1 MRVESILASVLIIIS
16 LFHPDIPGFLVWLI
30 PAIIGAFAVTFG
42 YIFSMLSSTN
52 EYFRYTHL
60 TIVCIPCL
68 IAGVTDEPIVD
79 LWLRIGGVV
88 SCILFSFL
96 LYNTTDKDCTLEFK
110 NKCFKGVLADVS
122 LIGIIPAA
130 LDLYFGWMSVGSGIS
145 MCLTILYGGFLV
157 YEPRDKKYS
166 LADLTSNG
174 EQQVL
179 FGINDYDI

>member
-1 MRVESILASVLIIIS
+1 
-16 LFHPDIPGFLVWLI
+16 
-30 PAIIGAFAVTFG
+30 
-42 YIFSMLSSTN
+42 
-52 EYFRYTHL
+52 
-60 TIVCIPCL
+60 
-68 IAGVTDEPIVD
+68 
-79 LWLRIGGVV
+79 
-88 SCILFSFL
+88 
-96 LYNTTDKDCTLEFK
+96 
-110 NKCFKGVLADVS
+110 LADVS
-122 LIGIIPAA
+122 LLGIIPAA